1 MVVTITL
8 AVLLILALAYEAEH
22 LFSGISHGLAT

>member
-1 MVVTITL
+1 MLVTITL
-8 AVLLILALAYEAEH
+8 AMLSIMALAHEAER